1 MKNSLIKMRIIN
13 EEVKMKREE
22 IRDYERQS
30 KLLVANL
37 RTILG
42 EEHVNSKYK
51 TLVDSVDNFY
61 K

>member
-42 EEHVNSKYK
+42 EAHANSKYK